1 MEKERNHI
9 AILIDAENQSY
20 RLIETLMDK
29 VNTYKEENKG
39 SKVTHKIAFGNWTD
53 HGLSSEGWMKALRN
67 NAIIQRHNPSYTKQ
81 KNASD
86 IALVIYAI
94 EAAFNK
100 GVDTF
105 ILMSGDSDFTELV
118 YKLVQYGKEVII
130 CGTES
135 TSESLKYAGHAF
147 WVLEN
152 KKDEIEKE
160 EKKKIVNTIK
170 IEELK
175 VEDLIKVSNTDKREE
190 RINKEIIKKLAIL
203 AFKENSNGEDF
214 VDMSFIFNKM
224 KEKEKEIYGTFE
236 NLNYSK
242 FGFKKLKTF
251 FEATKIFKFKKFE
264 KPDTVTYFI
273 ALK

>member
-1 MEKERNHI
+1 MEKEKNHI

-20 RLIETLMDK
+20 RLIDTLMEK
-29 VNTYKEENKG
+29 VKEYTQEKKG

-53 HGLSSEGWMKALRN
+53 HGLSSEGWMNALRN

-100 GVDTF
+100 GLDTF

-135 TSESLKYAGHAF
+135 TSESLKHAGHAF
-147 WVLEN
+147 WLLESKKEEILTEEPN
-152 KKDEIEKE
+152 KIEKRKVLNSIQV
-160 EKKKIVNTIK
+160 EKLNVKI
-170 IEELK
+170 
-175 VEDLIKVSNTDKREE
+175 DKREE
-190 RINKEIIKKLAIL
+190 KINKKTIKELAEVCL
-203 AFKENSNGEDF
+203 KEYSNGEEF
-214 VDMSFIFNKM
+214 VDMSFLFNKM
-224 KEKEKEIYGTFE
+224 KEKEKELYNTYE
-236 NLNYSK
+236 VLNYSRL
-242 FGFKKLKTF
+242 GFKKLKTF
-251 FEATKIFKFKKFE
+251 FEATKVFKFKKIE
-264 KPDTVTYFI
+264 KPDTITYFVC
-273 ALK
+273 LK

>member
-1 MEKERNHI
+1 MEEKRNHI

-29 VNTYKEENKG
+29 VKAYKEDKIG

-130 CGTES
+130 CGNET
-135 TSESLKYAGHAF
+135 TSESLKFAGHEF
-147 WVLEN
+147 WLLEN
-152 KKDEIEKE
+152 KKEEVEKE
-160 EKKKIVNTIK
+160 DKKKTIN
-170 IEELK
+170 E
-175 VEDLIKVSNTDKREE
+175 IKDPVVKAMKNDKREDK
-190 RINKEIIKKLAIL
+190 INKEIIQKLAVNS
-203 AFKENSNGEDF
+203 FEVYSNGEEF
-214 VDMSFIFNKM
+214 LDMSFLFNKM
-224 KEKEKEIYGTFE
+224 KEKERELYGTFE
-236 NLNYSK
+236 SLNYSK
-242 FGFKKLKTF
+242 LGFKKLKTF
-251 FEATKIFKFKKFE
+251 FEATKLFKFKKVE

-273 ALK
+273 SLK